1 MNLKT
6 LDKDHPLR
14 NAPLV
19 EIGAYYLPKD
29 SKIWVEVRP
38 AYGIANSTFNQ
49 LAEVWL
55 HDEWKATKFSEDWD
69 NRIDIIGANG
79 PTGDHYE

>member
-1 MNLKT
+1 MNLKQ
-6 LDKDHPLR
+6 LPKDHPLH

-19 EIGAYYLPKD
+19 EIRAYYLPTD

-49 LAEVWL
+49 LAQVWL

-69 NRIDIIGANG
+69 NRIEIIGQNG
-79 PTGDHYE
+79 NIGYE